1 MKIKGKKN
9 GSDKNSTLPNGCKQA
24 IAGFLLMLICSI
36 VKRNWKGTYQ
46 CNRDKIHIYSTYSLA
61 YIIDTRRDE
70 ENCKLVLPKIMS
82 TVYVGS

>member
-24 IAGFLLMLICSI
+24 IAGFLLLMLICSI
-36 VKRNWKGTYQ
+36 IKRIE
-46 CNRDKIHIYSTYSLA
+46 RVHISATGIKFTFTYSLA
-61 YIIDTRRDE
+61 YIIDTWRDE